1 MEDKPSSSRV
11 VFLDWLRIFAFISVF
26 VGHKFTPTILGFT
39 NDPNTHS
46 TLRSALSFLYP
57 LFQGGGAGVV
67 IFFLVSGYIITQVLI
82 KEKTIEFLVKRFFR
96 IYPLYIV
103 AVAVEAILNNQ
114 LNGTPVAPIILIKQ
128 MSLMGDF
135 FQTPHTLKGVEW
147 TLRIEVLFY
156 IAMAIIKQVG
166 LLNGKLSFALPYLIS
181 GIIIFLFSMDPMPGR
196 WTWTFAYVNLYTPF
210 LFLGV
215 IFSLH
220 EQGRVRTTTSILIT
234 ALVIFGYWTLI
245 PKWQPAWTNSH
256 FAAYGLSLFVIFWFF
271 KARLLLPAWALFLSE
286 LTYSVYLFHNWVYDR
301 LLSLYQAMNF
311 DILFVHLFST
321 ASLVMICWFFHLSIE
336 KPSIGVGKTVV
347 KWILQ
352 LEGKIRTS
360 NDSNH
365 RSADKT
371 Q

>member
-1 MEDKPSSSRV
+1 MEEKTSNSRV

-39 NDPNTHS
+39 NDPNTHG
-46 TLRSALSFLYP
+46 TLRSILSVLYP

-67 IFFLVSGYIITQVLI
+67 IFFLVSGYIITQVLT

-103 AVAVEAILNNQ
+103 AVAVEAALNNQ
-114 LNGTPVAPIILIKQ
+114 VNGTPVAPITLLKQ

-156 IAMAIIKQVG
+156 VAMAIIKQAG
-166 LLNGKLSFALPYLIS
+166 LLNGKLSFALPYVIT

-215 IFSLH
+215 LFSLH
-220 EQGRVRTTTSILIT
+220 ECERVRTTLFLLIT
-234 ALVIFGYWTLI
+234 VLVIFGYWILI
-245 PKWQPAWTNSH
+245 PKWQPGWTNSH
-256 FAAYGLSLFVIFWFF
+256 FAAYGLSLFIIFWIF
-271 KARLLLPAWALFLSE
+271 KAKLLLPTWALFLSE
-286 LTYSVYLFHNWVYDR
+286 LTYSVYLFHNWVYDWF
-301 LLSLYQAMNF
+301 LSLYQSMNL
-311 DILFVHLFST
+311 DILIVHLFST
-321 ASLVMICWFFHLSIE
+321 ASLVMLCWFFHLSIE
-336 KPSIGVGKTVV
+336 KPSIRVGKTVV
-347 KWILQ
+347 KWIFQ
-352 LEGKIRTS
+352 SKGKTRTS
-360 NDSNH
+360 NDPN
-365 RSADKT
+365 RQSADT
-371 Q
+371 V